1 MNKPFSNQNLHESES
16 CIPCVYHELPIRNQR
31 HQTRIPLPRIRN
43 ACDVIMLSFNHKTWP
58 RGWSLGGY
66 ILIVFSPN
74 AFFVSTRV
82 PRLYVDL
89 AERIS
94 SEMPRFLP
102 CSMVCR
108 VAFGRM
114 MSHVEVECT
123 DAPSSISFDNDLPVS
138 QSLFRSARRTSFTNG
153 NAPSRLGIS
162 KSTPLGKRDS
172 IRVCIG
178 SACA

>member
-1 MNKPFSNQNLHESES
+1 MATWLVAWWIYLDSLFSKRILCFHASASFIWLSAFRVKCHAS
-16 CIPCVYHELPIRNQR
+16 CPVQWY
-31 HQTRIPLPRIRN
+31 
-43 ACDVIMLSFNHKTWP
+43 
-58 RGWSLGGY
+58 
-66 ILIVFSPN
+66 
-74 AFFVSTRV
+74 
-82 PRLYVDL
+82 
-89 AERIS
+89 
-94 SEMPRFLP
+94 
-102 CSMVCR
+102 R

-138 QSLFRSARRTSFTNG
+138 QSLFRSAMRTSFTKSSFFCNSQMPGKRLGRVTTGNGNGRVNTGNG
-153 NAPSRLGIS
+153 NAPRRLGIS